1 LREESIYALLEGSI
15 DILAVADFDGIYDEL
30 VFFDSVHD
38 SILALTDSIAI
49 LAGELLTPRRAR
61 VVSELLD
68 PLYDALANLFSGNGL
83 DLLHGRGFDQNP
95 ISSHYVSSP

>member
-1 LREESIYALLEGSI
+1 MAVSCSALEGAI
-15 DILAVADFDGIYDEL
+15 DILAVADFDDIYDEL

-38 SILALTDSIAI
+38 AILALTDSIAI

-68 PLYDALANLFSGNGL
+68 PLYDALAILFSGNGL

-95 ISSHYVSSP
+95 KSSHYVSSP

>member
-1 LREESIYALLEGSI
+1 MLEGSI